1 VQTNDFIGTY
11 HFGQEP
17 WDGVV
22 AFLQRET
29 DARPTF
35 GIHWTVSV
43 SVCDSFVLPIV
54 AVTVRL

>member
-1 VQTNDFIGTY
+1 MGTY